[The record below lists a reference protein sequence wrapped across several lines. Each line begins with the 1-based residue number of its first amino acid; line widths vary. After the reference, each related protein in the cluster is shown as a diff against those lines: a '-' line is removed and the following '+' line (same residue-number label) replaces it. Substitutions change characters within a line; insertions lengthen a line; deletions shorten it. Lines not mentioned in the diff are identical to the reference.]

1 MRPPSA
7 TPVLRDPTVKVK
19 LDWGENSEVDE
30 ALVKVLTTD
39 TLYQY
44 LYIYVTSYII
54 CILNYSASL
63 MFNWYMYMCVE

>member
-19 LDWGENSEVDE
+19 LDRGENSEVDE

-39 TLYQY
+39 TLLPVLIYLCNQLYY
-44 LYIYVTSYII
+44 LYR
-54 CILNYSASL
+54 
-63 MFNWYMYMCVE
+63 